1 VISPTPRAL
10 HVARSRRLNAR
21 LENGSPEY
29 PANTNC
35 EAAKLIP
42 PGARIRRPL
51 KPSWVPFHSRER
63 RTQAPWDG
71 HILEDAP
78 FAFDPE
84 SDDFLPHPLAI
95 APRELDQF
103 LKTAGGL
110 KEGIGQMEREGRP
123 VALLPD
129 FEVVEQPTD
138 VGEEEVADLGLLV
151 ERRLDL
157 GKRILEV
164 PMLVG
169 KGKRRPNLLEARGV
183 LPLAQE
189 TVGFQGD
196 RKRKTPRI
204 QTCSS
209 RPGRNPYYE
218 PFIEVATHIQFS
230 AEATANPQSL
240 MSRFIAQGKAVALFT
255 DGKRG
260 ASLMTAD
267 GVRLQQAAVPGLP
280 VVDSD
285 GAGDAFFVGYL
296 YGWLTRQPPPTC
308 LQMATTCGGYT
319 VTQRGL
325 VYQDLSR
332 AWLQQRVA

>member
-1 VISPTPRAL
+1 VAALWRNSGDLPHPEGSARRPQPKVERAIGK
-10 HVARSRRLNAR
+10 RL
-21 LENGSPEY
+21 
-29 PANTNC
+29 
-35 EAAKLIP
+35 
-42 PGARIRRPL
+42 ARISRKHKLRGREVNPAGSQDPAAFKTLLGALPL
-51 KPSWVPFHSRER
+51 EER

-164 PMLVG
+164 PVLVG

-209 RPGRNPYYE
+209 RPGQKPC
-218 PFIEVATHIQFS
+218 PD
-230 AEATANPQSL
+230 
-240 MSRFIAQGKAVALFT
+240 ALI
-255 DGKRG
+255 GRP
-260 ASLMTAD
+260 
-267 GVRLQQAAVPGLP
+267 AVPRKVSSPCRFKQIGRKPLN
-280 VVDSD
+280 VASKRL
-285 GAGDAFFVGYL
+285 AFFISHEHGGILQSQSSFAITALIVHLLLGVLERSLRVPKNTLTGGPQPLESLEPIEGRLEVGRFSTQAQQS
-296 YGWLTRQPPPTC
+296 WL
-308 LQMATTCGGYT
+308 
-319 VTQRGL
+319 
-325 VYQDLSR
+325 
-332 AWLQQRVA
+332 